1 MRLGGFARPILFFIL
16 AKTHRGGQDAE
27 PQRNCGPLLSA
38 NGATPSRSAA
48 ADRDRLLTRG
58 SGGFILAKTHLGGQ
72 DAEAQRNSG
81 PLGLTFRRGGL
92 CAFPTLQPVPQDCG
106 SLPRRIIGP
115 PRRIFLFFTLAK
127 AQSRKE
133 IVVHFYPRRR
143 TGGNLIKK
151 QMEASEK
158 KEALFYIPSLGILNL
173 SF

>member
-1 MRLGGFARPILFFIL
+1 MGAKEQVPILCAFPALRAYPIRRGGFYSRQ
-16 AKTHRGGQDAE
+16 GAE

-92 CAFPTLQPVPQDCG
+92 CAFPTLQPVPQNYVG
-106 SLPRRIIGP
+106 LPRRITGRLHRP
-115 PRRIFLFFTLAK
+115 PRWILFSFLLIA
-127 AQSRKE
+127 E
-133 IVVHFYPRRR
+133 PCPPRR

-151 QMEASEK
+151 QMEASVK
-158 KEALFYIPSLGILNL
+158 KEALFYNPS
-173 SF
+173 